1 MTQQSYQ
8 YIALFFMEDVLIEN
22 YLLLI
27 LTKDIYGVVLIM
39 KISTRNWK
47 ELLTLIF
54 SMIL

>member
-22 YLLLI
+22 CLLLI
-27 LTKDIYGVVLIM
+27 LLINIYVVVLIM

-54 SMIL
+54 

>member
-27 LTKDIYGVVLIM
+27 LIINIYGVVLIR

-54 SMIL
+54 Q